1 MRMIMITTNCYWEIL
16 MREDRHTLLVKISVR
31 NCHFC
36 KILPVFIG
44 NQTLTARMGFFSSNS
59 DFKMLLTK
67 LRIYLN
73 VVLNSQ

>member
-1 MRMIMITTNCYWEIL
+1 MRMIMITTNCHRELL
-16 MREDRHTLLVKISVR
+16 MREDQHTLLVKISVR

-36 KILPVFIG
+36 KILPAFIG
-44 NQTLTARMGFFSSNS
+44 NQTLTARMDFFSRNS
-59 DFKMLLTK
+59 DFQMPLTK